1 TRENLSRIVDIQLAN
16 VAKMLKDRKLELEV
30 TAAAKDAIIAE
41 GFDPQFG
48 ARPMRRAIQR
58 LVQDPLALKVL
69 TGELGEG
76 DRVIVDAAPGEAE
89 LQSRKPEPA
98 REQEEVL
105 QQ

>member
-1 TRENLSRIVDIQLAN
+1 LAN
-16 VAKMLKDRKLELEV
+16 VEKMLNDRKLELEV
-30 TAAAKDAIIAE
+30 TPAAKDAIIAE
-41 GFDPQFG
+41 GFDPHFG

-58 LVQDPLALKVL
+58 LVQDPLALKL
-69 TGELGEG
+69 LKGEFVEG

-89 LQSRKPEPA
+89 LQFRKTEPA